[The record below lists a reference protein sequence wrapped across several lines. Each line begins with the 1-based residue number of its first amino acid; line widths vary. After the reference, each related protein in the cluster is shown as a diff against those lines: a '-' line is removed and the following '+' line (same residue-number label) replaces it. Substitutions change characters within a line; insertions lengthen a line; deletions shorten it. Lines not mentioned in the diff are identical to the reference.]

1 MITATRTRL
10 PHNMDP
16 YEWQVPII
24 GRHQQGLDVWLNI
37 HRRGGK
43 DLTSFAGI
51 VLAEAAEIPGTYH
64 YIFPL
69 LNQGRDAIWEG
80 KDHQGNNILDYYVP
94 KELVSHRDNADMKL
108 TIRSTDSKTSIIQ
121 IFGVNNGQ
129 YEKLRG
135 KPANGVVLSEAS
147 RMEKKVLE
155 VINPMLIATDGW
167 KVVQST
173 PNGQN
178 WFCESFNLAKKNRI
192 RNFCMTA
199 TIDDTYDH
207 NGNPLVTKE
216 MVEAQIEDGI
226 MTDDEAQQEYW
237 CSFQQ
242 GIEGTYVGKQLQ
254 ELEDSQ
260 RIEYLPYDPNYL
272 VDTYWDLGVG
282 DPVAIWFVQ
291 QIGQEI
297 RFIDYEEA
305 SGTTFTYWA
314 RVLQEKGY
322 LYRKHWAPF
331 DIMNREGV
339 GKEEFAKS
347 RLAHA
352 KDVGIIFNVTPR
364 ASFENGLLAIRG
376 LLGLCRFD
384 KDNCKD
390 GLRHLRLWGKTWNKQ
405 EQRYMDTEKND
416 PHTHAGAAAR
426 YAAINIR
433 QAQGYDVTHGRE
445 ESQFKNVFRRRSGGS
460 AMSV

>member
-1 MITATRTRL
+1 MLRVRL
-10 PHNMDP
+10 PHNINP
-16 YEWQVPII
+16 YPWQRPII
-24 GRHQQGLDVWLNI
+24 GNHQLGKDVWLNI

-51 VLAEAAEIPGTYH
+51 AIPEAAEIPGTYH

-80 KDHQGNNILDYYVP
+80 KDHKGNDILEHYVP
-94 KELVSHRDNADMKL
+94 KELVLHRDNADMKL
-108 TIRSTDSKTSIIQ
+108 TIRSSDSKTSVIQ

-155 VINPMLIATDGW
+155 VINPMLIATKGW

-178 WFCESFNLAKKNRI
+178 WYYDAFYLAMKNTT

-207 NGNPLVTKE
+207 NGNPIVTRE
-216 MVEAQIEDGI
+216 MVEAQIADGI
-226 MTDDEAQQEYW
+226 MTEDEAQQEYW

-242 GIEGTYVGKQLQ
+242 GIEGTYIGKQMQ
-254 ELEDSQ
+254 EIEDNG

-291 QIGQEI
+291 QVGQEI
-297 RFIDYEEA
+297 RFIDFEEA

-314 RVLQEKGY
+314 RILQEKGY
-322 LYRKHWAPF
+322 LYRKHYAPF
-331 DIMNREGV
+331 DILNREGV
-339 GKEEFAKS
+339 GKEETAKS

-352 KDVGIIFNVTPR
+352 KDVGIIFHVTPR

-384 KDNCKD
+384 EKNCRE
-390 GLRHLRLWGKTWNKQ
+390 GIRHLKLWGKVYNKL
-405 EQRYMDTEKND
+405 EQRYTETEKHD
-416 PHTHAGAAAR
+416 IHSHAGAAAR

-433 QAQGYDVTHGRE
+433 QAQGFDVLKTRE
-445 ESQFKNVFRRRSGGS
+445 EKHFKNVFRRKRSYGS